1 MHMGFPKLVNSHL
14 SDSTSS
20 KKDIGK
26 MKAESST
33 EYERINLPYLTNKLL
48 NKGSSK
54 KLSKL
59 INLKVFFDDLFEVIQ

>member
-1 MHMGFPKLVNSHL
+1 MGFPKLVNFFFKGEKSHL

-26 MKAESST
+26 MKAESSNK
-33 EYERINLPYLTNKLL
+33 YEEIDPPYLTNKLL
-48 NKGSSK
+48 NKDSNK

-59 INLKVFFDDLFEVIQ
+59 INLKGFF